1 MPIQLILLFLLI
13 LIFFIG
19 TKFEVN
25 IGIVAI
31 VFAYIEGTFVLDMKT
46 SEIIA
51 GFPSDLFIMLFG
63 LLLLMTIASLNG
75 TVNYLV
81 GKMVQLSQ
89 GNIMLLPW
97 VIFFS
102 GVIISSF
109 GPPAAPILFIIGLG
123 FASKYNVNP
132 LLMGAMALHGTQA
145 GMYSPI
151 APYGV
156 YVGSLVRQTGF
167 TIDPWLF
174 YAWIVLLA
182 FLLAVVLFFVFG
194 GKKLIGRKLDKE
206 VIQTTVEQGGQLDF
220 TRILT
225 LLGFIF
231 LLIGSFFRP
240 RDLGLIAIV
249 VSAVLLLFTKKE
261 IKEQIFQRM
270 GWRVLLIV
278 VGVLVYVNVLQTV
291 GTFIWL
297 AEQGNS
303 LGAPKLVALIMS
315 YVAAAVT
322 AVSSTF
328 GTYGFL
334 IPMTGPFMETA
345 TFDSTLFLVAL
356 AFSTSVTDISPF
368 SPFGAILL
376 GFAGEDIDKDKLMKD
391 MFKYT
396 FALILIMPLVTWL
409 ILVLPSW

>member
-1 MPIQLILLFLLI
+1 MPIQLTLLFLLI

-31 VFAYIEGTFVLDMKT
+31 VFAYLVGTLVLDMKT

-123 FASKYNVNP
+123 FATKYDVNP

-156 YVGSLVRQTGF
+156 YVGSLARKTGF
-167 TIDPWLF
+167 TLDPWLF
-174 YAWIVLLA
+174 YAWIVCLA
-182 FLLAVVLFFVFG
+182 FLLAIVLFFVFG
-194 GKKLIGRKLDKE
+194 GKKLIGKKLDKE
-206 VIQTTVEQGGQLDF
+206 VIRATVEQGGQLDF
-220 TRILT
+220 TRTLT
-225 LLGFIF
+225 LLGFLF
-231 LLIGSFFRP
+231 LLIGSFFNP
-240 RDLGLIAIV
+240 RDLGLIAIL
-249 VSAVLLLFTKKE
+249 VSAVLLIFTKKE
-261 IKEQIFQRM
+261 IKEQTFQKM
-270 GWRVLLIV
+270 GWQVLLIV
-278 VGVLVYVNVLQTV
+278 VGVLVYVNVLQKV

-303 LGAPKLVALIMS
+303 LGAPKIVALIMS

-334 IPMTGPFMETA
+334 IPMTGPFIETA
-345 TFDSTLFLVAL
+345 AFDSTLFLVAL
-356 AFSTSVTDISPF
+356 AFSASVTDISPF

-376 GFAGEDIDKDKLMKD
+376 GFAGDDIDKDKLMKD

-409 ILVLPSW
+409 LLVLPNW